1 MSALSVY
8 KYTVKFAWN
17 DIISRKVRAGLTI
30 LGITVGV
37 AALVALMSITLGM
50 QTQIENML
58 SETLGLAVTLSGKTG
73 IEVPVSLIPA
83 IMKINGVINAYPVI
97 EQTALVGSAQQP
109 AILEG
114 IEPKNLKDALPNMEL
129 KDGRLFHE
137 NEEGVLITANL
148 ADRLGI
154 KIGDTIEVSPTSTG
168 ATSKRFRVV
177 GIIDIGLSLREMG
190 FIVMPLSQAQELY
203 NRPSYASSIVIK
215 VASRDLIHPL
225 AEALKRMFPEARIIE
240 PEQIARQINRIM
252 NVINATLL
260 SISSISLIVAALSVM
275 NTITMVVRERIR
287 EIGIL
292 KAIGAQRLHILAIF
306 LSEAF
311 LLSFIGGL
319 VGVVVGL
326 AGAHIVTSGLIK
338 FMGMQLTP
346 VMDPIIMLE
355 GLTIASA
362 VGVVAGFQ
370 PAWKGANIRPI
381 EALRYE

>member
-8 KYTVKFAWN
+8 KYAVKFAWN
-17 DIISRKVRAGLTI
+17 DMTSRKVRAGLTI
-30 LGITVGV
+30 LGIAVGV

-50 QTQIENML
+50 RTQIENML

-73 IEVPVSLIPA
+73 VEVPVGLIPA
-83 IMKINGVINAYPVI
+83 IMKIRGVVNAYPII
-97 EQTALVGSAQQP
+97 EQTALVGSALQP

-114 IEPKNLKDALPNMEL
+114 IELKNLKDAFPNMEL
-129 KDGRLFHE
+129 KEGRLFYE
-137 NEEGVLITANL
+137 DEEGVLITPNL
-148 ADRLGI
+148 ADRLGVDV
-154 KIGDTIEVSPTSTG
+154 GDTIEISPRSTG
-168 ATSKRFRVV
+168 ATSKRYRVV
-177 GIIDIGLSLREMG
+177 GIIDIGLSFGEMG

-203 NRPSYASSIVIK
+203 NRPGYASSIVIK

-225 AEALKRMFPEARIIE
+225 SEALKKMFPEARITE
-240 PEQIARQINRIM
+240 PEQIARQINKIM
-252 NVINATLL
+252 DVVNATLL
-260 SISSISLIVAALSVM
+260 SIGSISLIVAALSVM
-275 NTITMVVRERIR
+275 NTIAMVVRERVR

-319 VGVVVGL
+319 VGIAIGL

-338 FMGMQLTP
+338 FMGMQLTLVIDP
-346 VMDPIIMLE
+346 VVLLD
-355 GLTIASA
+355 GLIIASA
-362 VGVVAGFQ
+362 VGVAAGFQ

>member
-8 KYTVKFAWN
+8 KYAVKFAWN
-17 DIISRKVRAGLTI
+17 DMTSRKVRAGLTI
-30 LGITVGV
+30 LGIAVGV

-50 QTQIENML
+50 RKQIKNML

-73 IEVPVSLIPA
+73 VEVPVGLIPA
-83 IMKINGVINAYPVI
+83 IMKIHGVVNAYPII
-97 EQTALVGSAQQP
+97 EQTALVGSALQP

-114 IEPKNLKDALPNMEL
+114 IELKNLKDAFPNMEL
-129 KDGRLFHE
+129 KEGRLFYE
-137 NEEGVLITANL
+137 DEEGVLITPNL
-148 ADRLGI
+148 ADRLGVD
-154 KIGDTIEVSPTSTG
+154 IGDTIEISPRSTG

-177 GIIDIGLSLREMG
+177 GIIDIGLSFGEMG

-203 NRPSYASSIVIK
+203 NRPGYASSIVIK

-225 AEALKRMFPEARIIE
+225 AEALKKMFPEARITE

-252 NVINATLL
+252 DVVNATLL
-260 SISSISLIVAALSVM
+260 SIGSISLIVAALSVM
-275 NTITMVVRERIR
+275 NTIAMVVRERVR

-319 VGVVVGL
+319 VGIAIGL

-346 VMDPIIMLE
+346 VIDPVVLLD
-355 GLTIASA
+355 GLIIASA